1 MRKIK
6 SRETWCV
13 WLGLAVATCFA
24 PAGAAQNV
32 TYKPYIELG
41 DAGSFGPSDQMVVAW
56 QTDEKAPNPSA
67 YSVEVGITTAYG
79 ASVTPSARVVNNY
92 LAADSTLPVPLA
104 APGPHSDYTGVL
116 KNLAYDTTYFYRVT
130 GPGMPA
136 GGFTA
141 SFHTRKQS
149 DQFSFLVQGDEGFF
163 PPVPGSTPARVAD
176 YEARIVHVMYNTENL
191 SVPGAPQF
199 PHPDVALN
207 TGDNVYNNGAEGSYR
222 DYWMPVWNSDTDS
235 NETGA
240 PFIRSIPFFI
250 VVGNHDT
257 GATGVNVN
265 MLGGDGGRFTGGT
278 DGGDAMAY
286 FNNYYFPL
294 NGPVG
299 VDQEFTW
306 TGDSVADNG
315 MLFKFQG
322 VLYNSAAA
330 IKAYRDST
338 TVDSGGGSK
347 RQSDHMSNYSFDYG
361 NAHFVFIEANP
372 HVFAG
377 LLDGSPVFA
386 KAPPAFSPY
395 PSVLR
400 QWLVDDLDSSSQTWK
415 VVVFHQPAF
424 SSGNATVKNSQMRQV
439 AKFLEDHGV
448 NIVFNGHEH
457 NYQRTFPLRAEAGVA
472 AAPTP
477 GGPAAVDIDTSFDGV
492 SQTVPDGVLYIVEGS
507 GGNREFDGDKN
518 QPRGQGPGVDQ
529 DDSATGTFT
538 LTPPGGSP
546 LTFVNGPA
554 AWLDTHLTDNE
565 MFPVLPGAGTGPKI
579 TTRFKSKVFSF
590 GDVLVRGNQLTLYQ
604 ISEPLQPTSSATA
617 SNPAPFGTDVNGTPL
632 NDPIPDT
639 LVDPATGNVVS
650 APAAGQ
656 SVLLDKFTVTKPD
669 LQNDQGGNAQGGL
682 TAQLSAPSQASAGS
696 TITYSVSVQNN
707 SAYALNGTQVV
718 VNLPAGASFAGT
730 TSATLTVHGSQVI
743 VTLGRLGI
751 GGGQTVKV
759 PATLASG
766 LSNGTVLR
774 GSAVAR
780 SSTALPVSSNPA
792 VTTIGQNGQN

>member
-1 MRKIK
+1 MRNIQ
-6 SRETWCV
+6 SRRSWCV
-13 WLGLAVATCFA
+13 WLGLAVAA
-24 PAGAAQNV
+24 WLGPAAAAQNV

-41 DAGSFGPSDQMVVAW
+41 DAGAFGPSDQMVIAW
-56 QTDEKAPNPSA
+56 QTDEASPTASA
-67 YSVEVGITTAYG
+67 YSVEFGTTSAYG
-79 ASVTPSARVVNNY
+79 ASVGPSARVVDNY
-92 LAADSTLPVPLA
+92 LAADPALPVPPTA
-104 APGPHSDYTGVL
+104 SGRHSDYSAVL
-116 KNLAYDTTYFYRVT
+116 KNLAYDTTYFYRVI

-136 GGFTA
+136 RGFTA

-149 DQFSFLVQGDEGFF
+149 DQFSILVQGDEGFF
-163 PPVPGSTPARVAD
+163 PPVPGSNPPRLAD
-176 YEARIVHVMYNTENL
+176 YEARIVHLMYNVENL
-191 SVPGAPQF
+191 SVPGVPQLR
-199 PHPDVALN
+199 HPDLALN

-240 PFIRSIPFFI
+240 PFVRSIPFFI

-257 GATGVNVN
+257 GATGQKVN
-265 MLGGDGGRFTGGT
+265 MLGGDGGGRFTGNT
-278 DGGDAMAY
+278 DGGDGMAY

-315 MLFKFQG
+315 MLFSFAGKS
-322 VLYNSAAA
+322 YTSPTA

-338 TVDSGGGSK
+338 MVDSGGGTK
-347 RQSDHMSNYSFDYG
+347 RQIDHMSNYSFDYG

-377 LLDGSPVFA
+377 LLDGSAVFA

-400 QWLVDDLDSSSQTWK
+400 EWLINDLDSSSQTWK
-415 VVVFHQPAF
+415 IVVFHQPAF
-424 SSGNATVKNSQMRQV
+424 SSGNATVKNSQMRGV

-448 NIVFNGHEH
+448 NLVFNGHEH

-472 AAPTP
+472 AAPNP
-477 GGPAAVDIDTSFDGV
+477 SGPAAVDIDTSFDGV
-492 SQTVPDGVLYIVEGS
+492 SQTVPDGVLYLVEGS

-518 QPRGQGPGVDQ
+518 QPRGQGAGVDQ

-538 LTPPGGSP
+538 LPNTS

-565 MFPVLPGAGTGPKI
+565 MFPVLPGAGTAAKI

-590 GDVLVRGNQLTLYQ
+590 GDVQVRGNQLTLYQ
-604 ISEPLQPTSSATA
+604 ISEPLLPTSSATA
-617 SNPAPFGTDVNGTPL
+617 ANPAPFGTDVNGAPL

-639 LVDPATGNVVS
+639 LVDPATGEVVS
-650 APAAGQ
+650 APAVGQ
-656 SVLLDKFTVTKPD
+656 SALLDKFTVTKPD
-669 LQNDQGGNAQGGL
+669 IEDGVSLHIDGPN
-682 TAQLSAPSQASAGS
+682 QATPGS
-696 TITYSVSVQNN
+696 TITYEVRVRNGST
-707 SAYALNGTQVV
+707 YPLNGAQIVI
-718 VNLPAGASFAGT
+718 NLPDGAAFAGT
-730 TSATLTVHGSQVI
+730 TSDTLTVHGSQVV
-743 VTLGRLGI
+743 VTLGRI
-751 GGGQTVKV
+751 GVGGTQSVQV
-759 PATLASG
+759 NATLASS
-766 LSNGTVLR
+766 LAAQTMLQA
-774 GSAVAR
+774 SAVLR
-780 SSTALPVSSNPA
+780 SSTALPVASNIAP
-792 VTTIGQNGQN
+792 TLLKQN